1 MAERE
6 FEHVVEQGRALQRLF
21 PDLGLIAVGGTAA
34 ALHCRHR
41 VSLDVDEVTPR
52 LQERYAEVRSLL
64 ESWEG
69 WSTNRLNPPLL
80 ILGERYG
87 VELGLRQQRRPVPL
101 ETTKVEG
108 LVIPTAAELLRV
120 KAFLLTERR
129 GTRDYVD
136 LAALAEHLGDAAAT
150 QALKSLNLL
159 YSSSTPQTILSR
171 FAEAC
176 ESDPADLAA
185 TPLSSYKCLKAP
197 FTDWAFVAT
206 TCQRLGR
213 ALLKLELQG
222 TLPSSFET
230 DDNREPHP

>member
-6 FEHVVEQGRALQRLF
+6 FEHVVGQGRAVQRLF

-52 LQERYAEVRSLL
+52 LQDRYAEVRSLL
-64 ESWEG
+64 ESWDG
-69 WSTNRLNPPLL
+69 WSTNRLSPPLL
-80 ILGERYG
+80 ILGQRYG
-87 VELGLRQQRRPVPL
+87 VELGLRQQRRSVPL
-101 ETTKVEG
+101 ETVVVDG
-108 LVIPTAAELLRV
+108 LVIPTPAEILRV
-120 KAFLLTERR
+120 KAFLLAERR
-129 GTRDYVD
+129 ATRDYVD
-136 LAALAEHLGDAAAT
+136 VAALAEHLGAAAST
-150 QALKSLNLL
+150 QALNSLNLL

-176 ESDPADLAA
+176 ESDPVDQGA

-197 FTDWAFVAT
+197 FTDWSFVAT

-222 TLPSSFET
+222 GLPSSLAN
-230 DDNREPHP
+230 DVNREPHS